1 MSASWVEKP
10 LFFLVFLR
18 VWTCILPQEQLM
30 KEQGHSTP
38 GVCPETSANG
48 ETVSIYVDHKHPLL
62 QLKRALPW
70 AALCEVMTRRW
81 AAAGKNIDGR
91 PGLPWDVA
99 LYVPLVVLM
108 CVKHL
113 HAREMEAYLAENV
126 VARVFIGR
134 QGDPRPQIRDHSNIA
149 RAYAAL
155 GQEGL
160 DEINALILQ
169 VAKDWGFA
177 DISTLSSDT
186 TAQELPIG
194 YPNEPGI
201 LRGVAQRCGRAL
213 TKLKTRGVWGVDAAL
228 DQVQTIL
235 RSVKEHHLFAKG
247 KQVKR
252 QVLIRLLTEV
262 GQLLVHTRPV
272 VRRLGQSRDRVTQGA
287 VATLV
292 AMHEV
297 AKRLIPQIVQWITT
311 GVVAK
316 GKILHAGVTQARAL
330 VRHKVGKEVEFGLPY
345 LLSRL
350 GGGYIFGT
358 MIRSGVDESKMPLQA
373 LAGYRAIFGAHATP
387 ALVVY
392 DRGGYA
398 TTTLRALTNEGV
410 KQIGIQPKGQGAWH
424 VAEAVRE
431 TVRSERGKTEGI
443 IGTLKTDKY
452 GFNKPKERLW
462 QTLEMAGPRS
472 ILSYNLNK
480 FMRDLIRATR

>member
-1 MSASWVEKP
+1 ME
-10 LFFLVFLR
+10 
-18 VWTCILPQEQLM
+18 
-30 KEQGHSTP
+30 EQGDCTS
-38 GVCPETSANG
+38 GVCPGASAHG
-48 ETVSIYVDHKHPLL
+48 ETVSIYVDHNHPLL

-70 AALCEVMTRRW
+70 EALCEVMTRHWRQ
-81 AAAGKNIDGR
+81 AGKNTDGR
-91 PGLPWDVA
+91 PGLAWDVA

-108 CVKHL
+108 LVKKL
-113 HAREMEAYLAENV
+113 HARDMEAYVAENV

-134 QGDPRPQIRDHSNIA
+134 QADPRPQIRDHSNIA
-149 RAYAAL
+149 RASTAL
-155 GQEGL
+155 GKDGVE
-160 DEINALILQ
+160 EINALMLH
-169 VAKDWGFA
+169 VAKDLGFA
-177 DISTLSSDT
+177 DISILSSDT

-201 LRGVAQRCGRAL
+201 LRGWAQRCGRAVV
-213 TKLKTRGVWGVDAAL
+213 KLKTRGVLGVDHAL
-228 DQVQTIL
+228 TQVQTIL

-247 KQVKR
+247 KQEKR
-252 QVLIRLLTEV
+252 QVLTRLLTEV
-262 GQLLVHTRPV
+262 GQLVVSTRPMV
-272 VRRLGQSRDRVTQGA
+272 ARLRQSRDRVTQRA
-287 VATLV
+287 RATLG

-316 GKILHAGVTQARAL
+316 GKIVHAGLLQARAI
-330 VRHKVGKEVEFGLPY
+330 VRNKAGKKVEFGLPY

-350 GGGYIFGT
+350 GGGYVFGT
-358 MIRSGVDESKMPLQA
+358 LIRGVVDESKMPLQA
-373 LAGYRAIFGAHATP
+373 LAGYRAIFGAQATP

-398 TTTLRALTNEGV
+398 TATIRALANEGV
-410 KQIGIQPKGQGAWH
+410 KAIGIQPKGHGAWH

-431 TVRSERGKTEGI
+431 TIRSERGKTEGI

-472 ILSYNLNK
+472 LLSCNLNK
-480 FMRDLIRATR
+480 LMRDLGRADR

>member
-1 MSASWVEKP
+1 
-10 LFFLVFLR
+10 
-18 VWTCILPQEQLM
+18 M
-30 KEQGHSTP
+30 KEQDHSTP
-38 GVCPETSANG
+38 GVCPETSENG
-48 ETVSIYVDHKHPLL
+48 ETVSIYVDYNHPLL

-70 AALCEVMTRRW
+70 AALVEVMTRRW

-149 RAYAAL
+149 RAYVAL

-160 DEINALILQ
+160 DEINALILH
-169 VAKDWGFA
+169 VAKNLGFA
-177 DISTLSSDT
+177 DSSLLSSDT

-201 LRGVAQRCGRAL
+201 LRGLVQRGGRAL
-213 TKLKTRGVWGVDAAL
+213 AKLTTRAVVGVDTAL
-228 DQVQTIL
+228 AQVQTIL
-235 RSVKEHHLFAKG
+235 KTVKEPHLFAKR
-247 KQVKR
+247 QADKR
-252 QVLIRLLTEV
+252 QVLTRLLTEG
-262 GQLLVHTRPV
+262 GQLMVQTRLLVAG
-272 VRRLGQSRDRVTQGA
+272 LGERRDRVTHNA
-287 VATLV
+287 LITLHT
-292 AMHEV
+292 MHEV
-297 AKRLIPQIVQWITT
+297 AKRLIPQSVQWITT
-311 GVVAK
+311 GVVAT
-316 GKILHAGVTQARAL
+316 GKIVHAGVTQARAI
-330 VRHKVGKEVEFGLPY
+330 VRHKAGKDVEFGLPY
-345 LLSRL
+345 LLRRL
-350 GGGYIFGT
+350 GGGYVFGT
-358 MIRSGVDESKMPLQA
+358 LIRGVIDESKMPLQA
-373 LAGYRAIFGAHATP
+373 LATYRAIFGAHATP
-387 ALVVY
+387 TLMVY
-392 DRGGYA
+392 DRGGDA
-398 TTTLRALTNEGV
+398 TTTLRALTNEGI
-410 KQIGIQPKGQGAWH
+410 KQIGIQPTGQGAWH

-472 ILSYNLNK
+472 LLACNLNK
-480 FMRDLIRATR
+480 FMRDLIRADR